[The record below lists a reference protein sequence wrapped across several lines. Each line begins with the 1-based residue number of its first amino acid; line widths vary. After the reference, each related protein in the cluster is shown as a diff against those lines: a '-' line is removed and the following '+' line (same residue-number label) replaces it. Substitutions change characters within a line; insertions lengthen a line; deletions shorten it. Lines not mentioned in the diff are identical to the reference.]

1 MISIV
6 IIIINRSYDPRPCR
20 HHHVHDH
27 HQHRVIG
34 FTSMIN
40 MTIMIIMII
49 CVVVVVGVVGVALW
63 FQARGDRGKVKS
75 NSPHDGLDFA
85 SGAALT
91 SGPENRAL
99 PVRV

>member
-1 MISIV
+1 MSEDGPETAQDD
-6 IIIINRSYDPRPCR
+6 RTKRLEDWS
-20 HHHVHDH
+20 HH
-27 HQHRVIG
+27 HQHHVIS
-34 FTSMIN
+34 FTSIIT